1 MSAISTH
8 STHEMWI
15 KRVRWLGG
23 IIISHLKSF
32 VYGQGVL
39 LVSSWAMVAWWRFIM
54 MLMMPWEGRHTH
66 NNLQRLQQKI
76 VLSTIKTLT
85 RFDHS
90 LVIEHQKM
98 KFFNIDVNKI
108 FVRYWIKTLKIWEG
122 TTISLPVFKAWKL
135 KKKNCN
141 TIFRKW
147 GEGVKCCLEPFWK
160 FLRCVMAIRPI
171 WFLKRYLFDRNFWFV
186 ICKWIVS
193 SETVQPDEC
202 TYYAT
207 DQTFLAPP
215 SHAPWSESITH
226 ILSGWLAGC

>member
-15 KRVRWLGG
+15 KPVRWLGG

-76 VLSTIKTLT
+76 VLSKIKTLT
-85 RFDHS
+85 RFGPS
-90 LVIEHQKM
+90 LVVEHQKM

-135 KKKNCN
+135 KKKVATRFSENEGRGSKAVWN
-141 TIFRKW
+141 F
-147 GEGVKCCLEPFWK
+147 GENSSDFVAWPVPSLHMTFPLADLEREFEVLWEVEK
-160 FLRCVMAIRPI
+160 KQKVRARRL
-171 WFLKRYLFDRNFWFV
+171 N
-186 ICKWIVS
+186 
-193 SETVQPDEC
+193 
-202 TYYAT
+202 
-207 DQTFLAPP
+207 
-215 SHAPWSESITH
+215 
-226 ILSGWLAGC
+226 